1 MKKNTYI
8 RCPRCEL
15 NFILKEED
23 VCSVCKS
30 ELSAARDEEMD
41 DFDMEV
47 CPICKSNYITV
58 DEVMCET
65 CAKDKSDDVIDP
77 DEWTTIEPEDED
89 LLDENLSLKQE
100 ENAVPQTASR
110 ILTVI
115 FSISIVWL
123 IIIIAYIYRQMIV
136 DTNDWLLF
144 VAGAPISS
152 LVAFYFNRKWGN
164 KVLSIIISSLF
175 VWSLIAT
182 VYLYYLSYNMW
193 PLFLLGLPCQAAI
206 ITGFFLKGTRK

>member
-1 MKKNTYI
+1 MLWFLWRILYNYCMKNLKNVIANNLIYLRKKNNLTQMEIASRINYSDNAI
-8 RCPRCEL
+8 SRWERGDVTPSIENL
-15 NFILKEED
+15 EIL
-23 VCSVCKS
+23 
-30 ELSAARDEEMD
+30 A
-41 DFDMEV
+41 DFYQIEV
-47 CPICKSNYITV
+47 K
-58 DEVMCET
+58 
-65 CAKDKSDDVIDP
+65 
-77 DEWTTIEPEDED
+77 D